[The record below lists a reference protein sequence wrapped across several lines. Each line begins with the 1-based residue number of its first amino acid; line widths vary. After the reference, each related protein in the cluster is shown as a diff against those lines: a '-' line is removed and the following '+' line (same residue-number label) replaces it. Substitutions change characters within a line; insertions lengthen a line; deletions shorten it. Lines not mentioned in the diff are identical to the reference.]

1 MVNYLLD
8 NLSLLYNTSGWS
20 YDKLSTKLNEG
31 LPPDQQ
37 FTRDQI
43 RGYEQRLTKTP
54 KSNFK
59 NVLAKFL
66 EIDPKELVERKLTVE
81 EIEGKINEASIDAG
95 KELLSNDVEL
105 IAQNRVILTLLASIA
120 KPALHASMKKSGI
133 EPSSYSVQELLQMM
147 IEEEKEKVLK
157 DKRRRL

>member
-1 MVNYLLD
+1 MNYLLE

-31 LPPDQQ
+31 LPPEQQ

-59 NVLAKFL
+59 NVLAKFFQM
-66 EIDPKELVERKLTVE
+66 DPREVVDRKLTVE
-81 EIEGKINEASIDAG
+81 EIEERINETAIDAG
-95 KELLSNDVEL
+95 KELLTNDIEL
-105 IAQNRVILTLLASIA
+105 IAQNRVMLTLLGSIA
-120 KPALHASMKKSGI
+120 KPALLAAMKKSGI
-133 EPSSYSVQELLQMM
+133 EPSPYSVQELLQMM
-147 IEEEKEKVLK
+147 VEEEKEKVLK